1 MREINIL
8 NGCIC
13 FSLFRFIYIAKLSNN
28 KTINT
33 CQYKILYVSL
43 QNKKEIKLIGINNI
57 NNNRIYYE
65 RYYRKIF
72 KLFKRNR

>member
-1 MREINIL
+1 MYL
-8 NGCIC
+8 CK
-13 FSLFRFIYIAKLSNN
+13 Y
-28 KTINT
+28 
-33 CQYKILYVSL
+33 
-43 QNKKEIKLIGINNI
+43 KKEIKLIGINNI